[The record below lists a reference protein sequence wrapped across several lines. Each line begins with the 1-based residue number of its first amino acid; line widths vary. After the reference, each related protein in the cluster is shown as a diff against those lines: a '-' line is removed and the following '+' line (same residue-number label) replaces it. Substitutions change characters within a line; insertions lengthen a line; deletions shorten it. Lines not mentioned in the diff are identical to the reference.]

1 MNSLRGIDLN
11 LLVVLEALLAERH
24 ISRAALRLQLSQPAV
39 SHSLG
44 RLRQLLDDPLL
55 VRGQGGLVLT
65 PRAHELAAPLAEALA
80 QVRILLGP
88 TSFQPS
94 TARRTFRL
102 AMSDYGALVVL
113 PHLLRTLRKAAP
125 NVDLTVSQASREAMT
140 AQVADGEAD
149 LAIGVFAYRPEGVRE
164 TPLFEDGYACV
175 VDAATVRDNGRLDQ
189 VAYLARSHVLVANA
203 SEPMDAIDTAVAKLG
218 GRRKIACT
226 VPHWSV
232 APALIAGTNLVL
244 TTARRTLAA
253 IEDDARYAV
262 FAPPFKSD
270 ALPDF
275 TCSMLWHARAE
286 ADPGHTWLRERVARA
301 AALVAQAGQSPAEAP
316 ISLRG

>member
-39 SHSLG
+39 SHSLA

-65 PRAHELAAPLAEALA
+65 PRAHELTGPLAEALA

-88 TSFQPS
+88 GGFQPA

-113 PHLLRTLRKAAP
+113 PRLLRTVRKAAP
-125 NVDLTVSQASREAMT
+125 NIDLVVAQASRETMT
-140 AQVADGEAD
+140 AQVADGEID
-149 LAIGVFAYRPEGVRE
+149 FALGAFAFEPEGVR
-164 TPLFEDGYACV
+164 TALLFDDDFACA
-175 VDAATVRDNGRLDQ
+175 VDAATVRDTGRLDH
-189 VAYLARSHVLVANA
+189 VAYLARSHVLVTAA
-203 SEPMDAIDTAVAKLG
+203 VERGEAIDAAVARLG
-218 GRRKIACT
+218 GRRKIACA
-226 VPHWSV
+226 VPNWSV
-232 APALIAGTNLVL
+232 APGLILGTNMVL
-244 TTARRTLAA
+244 TAARRTLEALADDRLA
-253 IEDDARYAV
+253 IFEAP
-262 FAPPFKSD
+262 FAIPGFSY
-270 ALPDF
+270 
-275 TCSMLWHARAE
+275 SMIWAEKAE
-286 ADPGHTWLRERVARA
+286 ADPGHTWLRERIMQA
-301 AALVAQAGQSPAEAP
+301 AAPEADNTEA

>member
-39 SHSLG
+39 SHSLA

-65 PRAHELAAPLAEALA
+65 PRAHELTGPLAEALA

-88 TSFQPS
+88 GGFQPS

-113 PHLLRTLRKAAP
+113 PRLLRTVRRAAP
-125 NVDLTVSQASREAMT
+125 NIDLVITQASRETMT
-140 AQVADGEAD
+140 AQVADGEID
-149 LAIGVFAYRPEGVRE
+149 LALGAFAFEPEGVR
-164 TPLFEDGYACV
+164 TAVLFDDDFACA
-175 VDAATVRDNGRLDQ
+175 VDAATVRDTGRLDH
-189 VAYLARSHVLVANA
+189 VAYLARSHVLVTGAT
-203 SEPMDAIDTAVAKLG
+203 ERGEAIDAAVARLG
-218 GRRKIACT
+218 GRRKIACA

-232 APALIAGTNLVL
+232 APGLILGTNMVL
-244 TTARRTLAA
+244 TTARRTLEALADDRLA
-253 IEDDARYAV
+253 IFEAP
-262 FAPPFKSD
+262 FAIPG
-270 ALPDF
+270 F
-275 TCSMLWHARAE
+275 TYSMIWPEKAE
-286 ADPGHTWLRERVARA
+286 ADPGLTWLRERVLQA
-301 AALVAQAGQSPAEAP
+301 AAPEVDSQEA

>member
-39 SHSLG
+39 SHSLA

-88 TSFQPS
+88 GGFQPA
-94 TARRTFRL
+94 TARRTFRM

-113 PHLLRTLRKAAP
+113 PRLLRALRRAAP
-125 NVDLTVSQASREAMT
+125 NIDLTVTQSSRETMT
-140 AQVADGEAD
+140 AQIADGALD
-149 LAIGVFAYRPEGVRE
+149 VALAAFSFEPEGVR
-164 TPLFEDGYACV
+164 TAVLFDDDFACA
-175 VDAATVRDNGRLDQ
+175 VDATTVRDTGRLDH
-189 VAYLARSHVLVANA
+189 VAYLARSHVLVTAA
-203 SEPMDAIDTAVAKLG
+203 TERSEAIDAAVTRLG
-218 GRRKIACT
+218 GRRKIACS

-232 APALIAGTNLVL
+232 APGLIVGTNMVL
-244 TTARRTLAA
+244 TTARRSLEALADNRLA
-253 IEDDARYAV
+253 IFE
-262 FAPPFKSD
+262 AP
-270 ALPDF
+270 F
-275 TCSMLWHARAE
+275 TIPGFSYSMIWPEKAE
-286 ADPGHTWLRERVARA
+286 ADPGHTWLRERVREAATAADADAEA
-301 AALVAQAGQSPAEAP
+301 AA

>member
-24 ISRAALRLQLSQPAV
+24 ISRAALRLHLSQPAV

-65 PRAHELAAPLAEALA
+65 ARAHELAGPLAEALA

-88 TSFQPS
+88 TGFQPA

-113 PHLLRTLRKAAP
+113 PRLLRTVRKAAP
-125 NVDLTVSQASREAMT
+125 NIDLVVTQASREAMT
-140 AQVADGEAD
+140 AQVADGEID
-149 LAIGVFAYRPEGVRE
+149 LALGVFAYAPEDTHSAV
-164 TPLFEDGYACV
+164 LFEESYACV
-175 VDAATVRDNGRLDQ
+175 VDAATVRDTGRLDQ
-189 VAYLARSHVLVANA
+189 VAYLARSHVLVAA
-203 SEPMDAIDTAVAKLG
+203 HSERVDAIDAAVAKAG
-218 GRRKIACT
+218 GRRKIAC
-226 VPHWSV
+226 VLPHWSV

-244 TTARRTLAA
+244 TTARRSLAA
-253 IEDDARYAV
+253 LENDAR
-262 FAPPFKSD
+262 FAIFEPPFP
-270 ALPDF
+270 LPDF
-275 TCSMLWHARAE
+275 TFRMMWHNRTD
-286 ADPGHTWLRERVARA
+286 ADPGHAWLRDKVVA
-301 AALVAQAGQSPAEAP
+301 AAAAQESDEP

>member
-39 SHSLG
+39 SHSLA

-88 TSFQPS
+88 GGFQPA
-94 TARRTFRL
+94 TARRTFRM

-113 PHLLRTLRKAAP
+113 PRLLRALRRAAP
-125 NVDLTVSQASREAMT
+125 NIDLTVTQSSRETMT
-140 AQVADGEAD
+140 AQIADGALD
-149 LAIGVFAYRPEGVRE
+149 VALAAFSFEPEGVR
-164 TPLFEDGYACV
+164 TAVLFDDDFACA
-175 VDAATVRDNGRLDQ
+175 VDATTVRDTGRLDH
-189 VAYLARSHVLVANA
+189 VAYLARSHVLVTAA
-203 SEPMDAIDTAVAKLG
+203 TERSEAIDAAVTRLG
-218 GRRKIACT
+218 GRRKIACS

-232 APALIAGTNLVL
+232 APGLIVGTNMVL
-244 TTARRTLAA
+244 TTARRSLEALADNRLA
-253 IEDDARYAV
+253 IFE
-262 FAPPFKSD
+262 APFTIPGFSYSMIW
-270 ALPDF
+270 PDK
-275 TCSMLWHARAE
+275 AE
-286 ADPGHTWLRERVARA
+286 ADPGHTWLRERVREAATAADADAEA
-301 AALVAQAGQSPAEAP
+301 AA

>member
-39 SHSLG
+39 SHSLA

-65 PRAHELAAPLAEALA
+65 PRAHELTGPLAEALA

-88 TSFQPS
+88 GGFQPA

-113 PHLLRTLRKAAP
+113 PRLLRALRRAAP
-125 NVDLTVSQASREAMT
+125 SIDLVVTQASRETMT
-140 AQVADGEAD
+140 ALIADGQLDVA
-149 LAIGVFAYRPEGVRE
+149 LGAFAFEPEGVR
-164 TPLFEDGYACV
+164 TAVLFDDDFACA
-175 VDAATVRDNGRLDQ
+175 VDAATVRDTGRLDH
-189 VAYLARSHVLVANA
+189 VAYLARSHVLVTAA
-203 SEPMDAIDTAVAKLG
+203 TERSEAIDAAVTRLG
-218 GRRKIACT
+218 GRRKIACS

-232 APALIAGTNLVL
+232 APALIVGTNMVL
-244 TTARRTLAA
+244 TTARRSLEALADTRLA
-253 IEDDARYAV
+253 IFE
-262 FAPPFKSD
+262 AP
-270 ALPDF
+270 F
-275 TCSMLWHARAE
+275 TIPGFTYSMIWPEKAD
-286 ADPGHTWLRERVARA
+286 ADPGHTWLRDRVREATTTADADADA
-301 AALVAQAGQSPAEAP
+301 AA

>member
-11 LLVVLEALLAERH
+11 LLVVLEALFAERH

-39 SHSLG
+39 SHSLA

-65 PRAHELAAPLAEALA
+65 PRAHELTAPLAEALA

-88 TSFQPS
+88 GGFQPS
-94 TARRTFRL
+94 MARRTFRL

-113 PHLLRTLRKAAP
+113 PRLLRAVRKAAP
-125 NVDLTVSQASREAMT
+125 NIDLVVTQASRETMT
-140 AQVADGEAD
+140 AQVADGELDMA
-149 LAIGVFAYRPEGVRE
+149 LGAFTYQPEGVR
-164 TPLFEDGYACV
+164 TAVLFDDDFACA
-175 VDAATVRDNGRLDQ
+175 VDAATVRDTGRLDH
-189 VAYLARSHVLVANA
+189 VAYLARSHVLVSAA
-203 SEPMDAIDTAVAKLG
+203 SERGELIDATVARLG

-232 APALIAGTNLVL
+232 APALIAGTNMVL
-244 TTARRTLAA
+244 TAARRTLAA
-253 IEDDARYAV
+253 LEDPRLTI
-262 FAPPFKSD
+262 FEAPFSIPGFSY
-270 ALPDF
+270 
-275 TCSMLWHARAE
+275 SMIWPERAE
-286 ADPGHTWLRERVARA
+286 ADPGHTWLRERVLRA
-301 AALVAQAGQSPAEAP
+301 AATPASEAEAA

>member
-24 ISRAALRLQLSQPAV
+24 ISRAALRLHLSQPAV

-44 RLRQLLDDPLL
+44 RLRQLLDDQLL

-65 PRAHELAAPLAEALA
+65 ARAHELSGPLAEALA

-88 TSFQPS
+88 TGFQPA

-113 PHLLRTLRKAAP
+113 PRLLRAVRKAAP
-125 NVDLTVSQASREAMT
+125 NIDLTVTQASREAMT
-140 AQVADGEAD
+140 AQVADGEID
-149 LAIGVFAYRPEGVRE
+149 LALGVFAYQPEEMRSAE
-164 TPLFEDGYACV
+164 LFEESYACM
-175 VDAATVRDNGRLDQ
+175 VDAATVRDTGRLDA
-189 VAYLARSHVLVANA
+189 VAYFARSHVLVAA
-203 SEPMDAIDTAVAKLG
+203 HSERVDAIDAAAAKAG
-218 GRRKIACT
+218 GRRKIAC
-226 VPHWSV
+226 VLPHWSV

-244 TTARRTLAA
+244 TTARRSLAA
-253 IEDDARYAV
+253 LENDPRFAI
-262 FAPPFKSD
+262 FAPPFP
-270 ALPDF
+270 LPDF
-275 TCSMLWHARAE
+275 TFRMMWHSRTD
-286 ADPGHTWLRERVARA
+286 ADPGHAWLRERVTA
-301 AALVAQAGQSPAEAP
+301 AAASQESDEP

>member
-39 SHSLG
+39 SHSLA

-65 PRAHELAAPLAEALA
+65 ARAHELAAQLAEALA

-88 TSFQPS
+88 GGFQPA
-94 TARRTFRL
+94 TARRTFKL
-102 AMSDYGALVVL
+102 AMSDYGSLVVL
-113 PHLLRTLRKAAP
+113 PRLLRTVRKAAP
-125 NVDLTVSQASREAMT
+125 NIDLTVTQGSLETMT
-140 AQVADGEAD
+140 AQVADGQID
-149 LAIGVFAYRPEGVRE
+149 LAFGAFAFEPEGVR
-164 TPLFEDGYACV
+164 TAVLFDDDFACA
-175 VDAATVRDNGRLDQ
+175 VDAATVRDTGRLDH
-189 VAYLARSHVLVANA
+189 VAYLARSHVLVTAA
-203 SEPMDAIDTAVAKLG
+203 TERGDAIDAAVTRLG

-232 APALIAGTNLVL
+232 APGLILGTNMVL
-244 TTARRTLAA
+244 TTARRSLEALADDRLA
-253 IEDDARYAV
+253 IFEAPFTIPG
-262 FAPPFKSD
+262 FAFCMIWPAKAD
-270 ALPDF
+270 
-275 TCSMLWHARAE
+275 
-286 ADPGHTWLRERVARA
+286 ADPGLTWLRERVLQA
-301 AALVAQAGQSPAEAP
+301 VAPEAESSDA

>member
-39 SHSLG
+39 SHSLA

-65 PRAHELAAPLAEALA
+65 PRAHKLTGPLAEALA

-88 TSFQPS
+88 GGFQPA

-113 PHLLRTLRKAAP
+113 PRLLRALRRAAP
-125 NVDLTVSQASREAMT
+125 NIDLVVTQSSREAMT
-140 AQVADGEAD
+140 AQIADGELDVA
-149 LAIGVFAYRPEGVRE
+149 LAAFSFEPEGVR
-164 TPLFEDGYACV
+164 TAVLFDDDFACA
-175 VDAATVRDNGRLDQ
+175 VDAATVRDTGRLDH
-189 VAYLARSHVLVANA
+189 VAYLARSHVLVTAA
-203 SEPMDAIDTAVAKLG
+203 TERGEAIDAAVTRLG
-218 GRRKIACT
+218 GRRKIACA

-232 APALIAGTNLVL
+232 APGLIVGTNMVL
-244 TTARRTLAA
+244 TTARRSLEALADPRLA
-253 IEDDARYAV
+253 IFE
-262 FAPPFKSD
+262 AP
-270 ALPDF
+270 F
-275 TCSMLWHARAE
+275 TIPGFSYSMIWPEKAE
-286 ADPGHTWLRERVARA
+286 ADPGHTWLRERVREAATSADADAEA
-301 AALVAQAGQSPAEAP
+301 AA